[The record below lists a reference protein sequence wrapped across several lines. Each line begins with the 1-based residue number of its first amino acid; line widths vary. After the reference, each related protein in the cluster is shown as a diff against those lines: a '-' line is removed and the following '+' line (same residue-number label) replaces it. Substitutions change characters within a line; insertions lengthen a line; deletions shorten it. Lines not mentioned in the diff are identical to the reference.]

1 MSGQH
6 ALVPEVNQNPERK
19 LEPLLDDPRD
29 LRTEFLKMPHSE
41 RAALAFLNK
50 IGVWAAVRDDHV
62 AIRSDGTLVS
72 GQASVGIRDMLLAGD
87 FGYRYFMGRALPL
100 TIEELWEEQDRWRRL
115 LLNPRDLRAEFASPP
130 GDAARPSEKWSFA
143 IQTEFRNTL
152 PIHLEWKKAPRQN
165 THAVI
170 QPMTGRELLIAA
182 AWVDIVQQEE
192 IQVCQRRDC
201 GLPFTGPKQK
211 YCSDSCGHLVA
222 VRAHR
227 ERKRKAKKS
236 LR

>member
-1 MSGQH
+1 MSGQY
-6 ALVPEVNQNPERK
+6 ALVPEVNQSPERK
-19 LEPLLDDPRD
+19 LELVLDDPRD

-41 RAALAFLNK
+41 SAALSFLNK
-50 IGVWAAVRDDHV
+50 IGVWAAVKDDHV
-62 AIRSDGTLVS
+62 AVRSDGTLVS
-72 GQASVGIRDMLLAGD
+72 GRASVGIREMLLAGH

-115 LLNPRDLRAEFASPP
+115 LLKPRDLRAEFDSLPS
-130 GDAARPSEKWSFA
+130 DAARPIDKLSFA
-143 IQTEFRNTL
+143 MQTEFGNTL
-152 PIHLEWKKAPRQN
+152 PIHLEWKKGPGQY
-165 THAVI
+165 THAII
-170 QPMTGRELLIAA
+170 QPITGRELLIAA
-182 AWVDIVQQEE
+182 AWVDIVRQEE
-192 IQVCQRRDC
+192 VQVCQGKDC